1 MAKTLDEGS
10 IKRDESAFK
19 KLITSTRENNNI
31 TVDATPTKKV
41 VSHHVFMNFVK
52 AVSSLYDVEEAI
64 AITGI
69 FLAYQL
75 GGINSSKRVNIK
87 VVVSDTTFESQ
98 TINKQLRLCTPDF
111 TPRQFAK
118 SFCNDIFD
126 IAKKHDTPGNAVTQL
141 KRFYSDKYDTAL
153 DEIGSD
159 TPFWC
164 SDFQIDNQRCPE
176 SIRSLLS
183 LRYQDRFAKQKQS

>member
-1 MAKTLDEGS
+1 
-10 IKRDESAFK
+10 
-19 KLITSTRENNNI
+19 
-31 TVDATPTKKV
+31 
-41 VSHHVFMNFVK
+41 MNVVK
-52 AVSSLYDVEEAI
+52 AVSSLYDVEEAV

-87 VVVSDTTFESQ
+87 VVVSGTTFESQ

-126 IAKKHDTPGNAVTQL
+126 IAKKYDTPGNAVTQL
-141 KRFYSDKYDTAL
+141 KRFYSDKFDTAM

-159 TPFWC
+159 TPYWC

-183 LRYQDRFAKQKQS
+183 LRYQDRFAKQKQV